1 MAAPEQPERDSS
13 GGAGDPPS
21 EWGLPTKLYTIY
33 IIQLQLVDTKAFSL
47 AYRLQESNSITNGLM
62 G

>member
-47 AYRLQESNSITNGLM
+47 ACRLQGAIRLPM